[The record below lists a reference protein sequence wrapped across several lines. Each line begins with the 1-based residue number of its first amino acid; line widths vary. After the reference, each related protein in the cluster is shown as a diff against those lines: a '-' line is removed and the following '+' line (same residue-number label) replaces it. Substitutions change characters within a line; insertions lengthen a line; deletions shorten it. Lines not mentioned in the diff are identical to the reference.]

1 MAISKTIF
9 FKAAKSKIIPHIIIS
24 PNNSRN
30 YNINNENVEVHH
42 SDHWVWLVYTPFL
55 FITIMAILVIMVQPK
70 IIFKKWLPKLLP
82 SRPLDPEAA
91 PTPAPAPAVEATLAP
106 TSAVEAA
113 PTPDQD
119 VQVHGDIVEEVEG

>member
-1 MAISKTIF
+1 MAISKTNF
-9 FKAAKSKIIPHIIIS
+9 FQAAKTIPHTIIS
-24 PNNSRN
+24 PNNNPN
-30 YNINNENVEVHH
+30 YNINNKNVEVHH
-42 SDHWVWLVYTPFL
+42 SDHWVWLVYTPFI

-82 SRPLDPEAA
+82 SRPLDPEV
-91 PTPAPAPAVEATLAP
+91 PAPAPAVEATLAP
-106 TSAVEAA
+106 MSAVEAA